1 MEQIIRQCKNSSGK
15 IIGEVEILENK
26 IIIRHYIKPE
36 LIITDVLV
44 IQEIKNKTIQGIKIL
59 YDEYFLT
66 TAEIAALY
74 NLPYSTMNRE
84 KIPKAGVVTGK
95 NAGRRNSR
103 YGATFSEETKRKIGE
118 ASKGRKNSGNYVRT
132 PEIREKISQG
142 LKNYYATHEISEEP
156 RKKLSQ
162 AWVEGKYKN
171 TAMGTGIHGY
181 FTSFKNNKTFYFRSL
196 LELKYLIL
204 LEENKEVNK
213 YQIEPFQIP
222 LKDKIHHYTPDF
234 LINETEIKELKTS
247 KHLSYT
253 KEDERFA
260 EETAA
265 ALKYAN
271 ENNMTFEVIYDTDLG
286 FETRQFKRWLLA
298 HPETINLYSI
308 TFDRDI
314 SKWS

>member
-1 MEQIIRQCKNSSGK
+1 MEQVIRQCKNSSGK
-15 IIGEVEILENK
+15 TIGEVEVLEDK
-26 IIIRHYIKPE
+26 IIIKHYTKPE
-36 LIITDVLV
+36 LIITDKTV
-44 IQEIKNKTIQGIKIL
+44 IQEVKNKTLEGIKIL
-59 YDEYFLT
+59 YDEYFLV

-74 NLPYSTMNRE
+74 DMPYSTMNRE
-84 KIPKAGVVTGK
+84 KIPKAKITTGK

-103 YGATFSEETKRKIGE
+103 YGAIFSEETKRKIGE
-118 ASKGRKNSGNYVRT
+118 ASKGRKNSGNYERT

-142 LKNYYATHEISEEP
+142 LKSYYTTHEVSKET

-162 AWVEGKYKN
+162 AWVDGKYEN
-171 TAMGTGIHGY
+171 SPMGTGIHGY
-181 FTSFKNNKTFYFRSL
+181 FTSHKNNKTFYFRSL
-196 LELKYLIL
+196 LELNYLII

-213 YQIEPFQIP
+213 YQVEPFQIP
-222 LKDKIHHYTPDF
+222 LKDNIHHYTPDF
-234 LINETEIKELKTS
+234 LVNGQEIKELKTS

-260 EETAA
+260 EEIAA

-298 HPETINLYSI
+298 HPEIIKLYSI